1 MHKIGLIDFPISPF
15 SLFKVNTYNDNQ
27 HNGGA
32 VCGSCCGSRLLGYN
46 GPQSVSTAK
55 GINLKVS
62 STETQTQLLDLH
74 ADQEYHVVQ
83 CGDEYLH
90 MALRIP
96 K

>member
-1 MHKIGLIDFPISPF
+1 MHKIGTINFPASPL
-15 SLFKVNTYNDNQ
+15 SLFEVKTYNSNRL
-27 HNGGA
+27 NGVS
-32 VCGSCCGSRLLGYN
+32 VCGNCCGSRLLGLN
-46 GPQSVSTAK
+46 GPQLASNTK

-62 STETQTQLLDLH
+62 NTETKTQLSDLQQ
-74 ADQEYHVVQ
+74 DQEYHVVQ

>member
-1 MHKIGLIDFPISPF
+1 MHRIGSIDFPISPL
-15 SLFKVNTYNDNQ
+15 SLFKVNTYNDKQ
-27 HNGGA
+27 LNGGT
-32 VCGSCCGSRLLGYN
+32 VCGSCCGSSLLGLD
-46 GPQSVSTAK
+46 GPQLASNTK

-62 STETQTQLLDLH
+62 NTETKTQLSDLQQ
-74 ADQEYHVVQ
+74 DQEYHVVQ

>member
-1 MHKIGLIDFPISPF
+1 MHKIGSIDFPTGPLSP
-15 SLFKVNTYNDNQ
+15 FKVNTYNDNQ
-27 HNGGA
+27 LNGMT
-32 VCGSCCGSRLLGYN
+32 VCGSCCGSILLGRDHR
-46 GPQSVSTAK
+46 QSANNTK

-62 STETQTQLLDLH
+62 NTETKTQLLDLH